1 MPRLMSNWD
10 NVLKSVLQQC
20 VYRDYD
26 LTAWILG
33 GIEKFDCELYIPD
46 VEKLQMDGD
55 TILLHEHVIKKLDEI
70 YNMKKLEE
78 AKMKQDAKKEQ

>member
-1 MPRLMSNWD
+1 MPRLMPNWD

-20 VYRDYD
+20 VHRDYD
-26 LTAWILG
+26 LTTWILG
-33 GIEKFDCELYIPD
+33 GIEKIDCELYIPD

-55 TILLHEHVIKKLDEI
+55 TILLPEHVIKKLDEI

>member
-1 MPRLMSNWD
+1 MPRLMPNWD

-20 VYRDYD
+20 VHRDYD

-55 TILLHEHVIKKLDEI
+55 TILLPKHVIKKLDEI
-70 YNMKKLEE
+70 YNMKKLKE